1 MKNFS
6 KPKSKGAGVTLVEI
20 IVAMGIFIIIVI
32 AWNSI
37 IIQSYRSAEFG
48 RQQQEAIRQAQK
60 GIEIMTQEIREAS
73 TAENGSY
80 ALEKAD
86 DNEIIFYSDIDKDV
100 YTERVRYWLDEKS
113 LKKGV
118 VEPTGDPLDYN
129 PANEQTKIIS
139 NFVNNSTQPLFTYY
153 NEDYPYDVI
162 NNPLPAPARLIDT
175 KLIHIFLRVNI
186 DPSKAPKDFDVE
198 SDVQL
203 RNLKTNL

>member
-6 KPKSKGAGVTLVEI
+6 KPKSKRAGVTLVEI

>member
-1 MKNFS
+1 MKNTTI
-6 KPKSKGAGVTLVEI
+6 KQKQDGVTLVETIVAIGIFVI
-20 IVAMGIFIIIVI
+20 IVV

-48 RQQQEAIRQAQK
+48 QQQQEAIREAQK
-60 GIEIMTQEIREAS
+60 GIEIMTQELREMS
-73 TAENGSY
+73 TAENGAY

-86 DNEIIFYSDIDKDV
+86 DNEIIFYSDIDKDI
-100 YTERVRYWLDEKS
+100 YTERVRYWLDGNN

-118 VEPTGDPLDYN
+118 VEPSGDPLDYN
-129 PANEQTKIIS
+129 PSNEQTKIIT
-139 NFVNNSTQPLFTYY
+139 NFVNNSTSSLFTYF
-153 NEDYPYDVI
+153 NEDYPYDEV

-198 SDVQL
+198 ADVQL